1 MQLQGGNCQ
10 GGKLWLWEFLL
21 SNSLLKT
28 FVLRQLIEDKA
39 LFCEVIFIQ
48 GNSLTGFCLYLEL
61 LTRKISSSE
70 KKSLQLV
77 LNSQRQ
83 RKPIRGGQSHLLL
96 DDVSSN
102 KIMTCLRGG
111 CGKNGKF
118 VVNWWFHCKVAKV
131 GRKVILKQ
139 AKNWSK

>member
-1 MQLQGGNCQ
+1 MQLQGGTSVRGESFDCGNSYYL
-10 GGKLWLWEFLL
+10 G
-21 SNSLLKT
+21 SLLQT
-28 FVLRQLIEDKA
+28 FVWRQLIEDKA

-83 RKPIRGGQSHLLL
+83 KKPIRGSQSHLL
-96 DDVSSN
+96 
-102 KIMTCLRGG
+102 
-111 CGKNGKF
+111 
-118 VVNWWFHCKVAKV
+118 
-131 GRKVILKQ
+131 
-139 AKNWSK
+139 